1 MALSWVRSL
10 VANQVQESLYL
21 ELKRGDA
28 LSPTSPPVLSSAAIW
43 SSITNETE
51 IGREEALSRRAD
63 HQLSA

>member
-28 LSPTSPPVLSSAAIW
+28 LSPTSP
-43 SSITNETE
+43 
-51 IGREEALSRRAD
+51 
-63 HQLSA
+63 QF